1 MTLQRSS
8 TTNKAMA
15 DLTKRITELEVHY
28 QGLVTVTK
36 DVETINSNNVEMA
49 RQICDMEA
57 RVDDAENRS
66 RRNNLIFYGLP
77 DPNPSEKFPDSEEI
91 IINHCRDHLNLTLD
105 PKLIERAHRLGR
117 HRHDHQRPIIA
128 KFTFFKTKE
137 EILSNG
143 RKLKGT
149 NYSIGEDF
157 SESVRK
163 ARKHLV
169 EFARTK
175 SEPFSLRYKTLF
187 LGKKR
192 YVFNETSQT
201 VNEIS

>member
-1 MTLQRSS
+1 
-8 TTNKAMA
+8 MA
-15 DLTKRITELEVHY
+15 DVTKRITELEVPY
-28 QGLVTVTK
+28 QGFVTVEK
-36 DVETINSNNVEMA
+36 DVETIHGNTA
-49 RQICDMEA
+49 ILTRQICDMEA

-77 DPNPSEKFPDSEEI
+77 DPNPSEKFSNSEEI
-91 IINHCRDHLNLTLD
+91 LINHCRGHLNFTLD

-117 HRHDHQRPIIA
+117 HRHDHKRPIIV
-128 KFTFFKTKE
+128 KFTFLKTKE

-143 RKLKGT
+143 RKLNGT
-149 NYSIGEDF
+149 KYSIGEDF

-175 SEPFSLRYKTLF
+175 FEPFSVRYKTLF

-192 YVFNETSQT
+192 YVFNGNSQT